1 MNRVPQVADNQK
13 SELDTLPLIT
23 ALISVHNGLPF
34 VEQAIRSI
42 MKQTLT
48 NIEILVVDDGST
60 DGTSEILS
68 QLAAEDPRIRV
79 ERMEHNVRLPR
90 ALNHGLSLARAPLIA
105 RMDADDVSHPERL
118 AVQKHYLDLHTDVVA
133 VGSSLRRTREDG
145 RVFQTTVRPRDAFMC
160 RWIMRFRL
168 PFVNPTTMFRYP
180 LPDGTRLTYDPAYP
194 NAEDHDF
201 YGRMMQHGGMVCL
214 SEVLL
219 DYRHHP
225 KSLSHSRWIEQ
236 TQFAKTICQNIMRQE
251 LPADVLVALSPTI
264 TAFFD
269 FKPVPPEHIFDGLRQ
284 MLAYDI
290 QHAPMYRTWL
300 RRQTA
305 QFAFDTMRRSKRSKK
320 EILFAF
326 LGPGRDLLPSLIL
339 RFAEIMNLLPRALSS
354 QPSIH

>member
-1 MNRVPQVADNQK
+1 MNQALRADDDHDTK
-13 SELDTLPLIT
+13 LDHLPIIT
-23 ALISVHNGLPF
+23 VLISVYNGRSF
-34 VEQAIRSI
+34 VEQAVRSM

-48 NIEILVVDDGST
+48 NIEILIVDDGST
-60 DGTSEILS
+60 DGTLEILS

-79 ERMEHNVRLPR
+79 VKMEQNVRLPR

-118 AVQKHYLDLHTDVVA
+118 AVQKRYMDLHTNVVA

-168 PFVNPTTMFRYP
+168 PFVNPTTMFRHP
-180 LPDGTRLTYDPAYP
+180 LPDGTRLTYDPTYP

-201 YGRMMQHGGMVCL
+201 YGRMMSHGGMVCL
-214 SEVLL
+214 SDILL

-225 KSLSHSRWIEQ
+225 KSLTHSKWLEQ
-236 TQFAKTICQNIMRQE
+236 TQFSKQICQKIMKQE
-251 LPADVLVALSPTI
+251 LPADVFTALEPTI

-269 FKPVPPEHIFDGLRQ
+269 FEPVPPVNLFDGLQR
-284 MLAYDI
+284 MLAHDTL
-290 QHAPMYRTWL
+290 HAPAYRTWL

-305 QFAFDTMRRSKRSKK
+305 QLAFDTMRRSKRSKK

-326 LGPGRDLLPSLIL
+326 LGPGRNLLPSLIL
-339 RFAEIMNLLPRALSS
+339 RFAEIKSFLPRSLSS
-354 QPSIH
+354 QPQL